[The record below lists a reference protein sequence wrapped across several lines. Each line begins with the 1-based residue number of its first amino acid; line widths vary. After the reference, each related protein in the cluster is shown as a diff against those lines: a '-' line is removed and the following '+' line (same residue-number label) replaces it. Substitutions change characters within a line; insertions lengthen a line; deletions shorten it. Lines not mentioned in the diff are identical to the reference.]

1 MIMENKDFFKFIETL
16 SQNEDFINC
25 ISSVSDEDI
34 ERQYDKEL
42 ILRFFSL
49 TNNTLLNS
57 FSSVNDFIS
66 RNMENF
72 LYNFDYNQNKT
83 IFETVFKILNE
94 ADGED
99 VFKRLYSDGK
109 FKRKILIPMFDI
121 ITLWTARNLS
131 KATPE

>member
-1 MIMENKDFFKFIETL
+1 MIMENKGFFEFIETL

-25 ISSVSDEDI
+25 ISYVSDEDI

-83 IFETVFKILNE
+83 VFETVFKILNE
-94 ADGED
+94 AYGED

-121 ITLWTARNLS
+121 ITLWTAKNLS

>member
-1 MIMENKDFFKFIETL
+1 MENKGFFEFIETL

-83 IFETVFKILNE
+83 VFETVFKILNE
-94 ADGED
+94 AYGED

-121 ITLWTARNLS
+121 ITLWTAKNLS

>member
-1 MIMENKDFFKFIETL
+1 MENKDFFKFIETL